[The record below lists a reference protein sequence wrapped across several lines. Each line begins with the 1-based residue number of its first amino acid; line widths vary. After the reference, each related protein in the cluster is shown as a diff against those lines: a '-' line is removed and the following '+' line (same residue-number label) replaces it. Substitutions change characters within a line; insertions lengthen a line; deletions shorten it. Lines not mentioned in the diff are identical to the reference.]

1 MVMLPALPFES
12 YLKSRLKT
20 KNNNNKK
27 HHEASLWRVLPTNFC
42 IMFPITFSLNSCH
55 FSLPTSPHIATVW
68 GSCLQLCDFSNVF
81 PTPQWPSVPSST
93 SSLQSISTLMSLSYL
108 CSPGQDVPWL
118 VPVSINVYVPS
129 LSMQGKQRKLLS
141 LHILPSLKD
150 GLQIGNTR
158 DSDGCD
164 QVCANVILL
173 KLLNLYGKYAEIN
186 KHLWHRK
193 AVS

>member
-1 MVMLPALPFES
+1 
-12 YLKSRLKT
+12 
-20 KNNNNKK
+20 
-27 HHEASLWRVLPTNFC
+27 
-42 IMFPITFSLNSCH
+42 MFPITFSLNSWH
-55 FSLPTSPHIATVW
+55 SSLPTTPHIATVW

-93 SSLQSISTLMSLSYL
+93 SSLQSIPTPMSLSYL

-129 LSMQGKQRKLLS
+129 LCMQGKQRKLLS
-141 LHILPSLKD
+141 SHCSPSFRE
-150 GLQIGNTR
+150 GMIIGNTIA
-158 DSDGCD
+158 SITVP

-186 KHLWHRK
+186 KHLWHRR
-193 AVS
+193 AV